1 MNRVRFTAA
10 AISLAGF
17 FLHYI
22 LKAYY
27 RPFIYSNP
35 INDLHLGDTFPSL
48 LSVPVI
54 YSFTIVFSPTSASKK
69 LYIAI
74 LTAASLLY
82 EVKSATF
89 DLMDII
95 AILIG
100 TLIAFGLR
108 YLFLKQSKRVATL
121 SAY

>member
-1 MNRVRFTAA
+1 
-10 AISLAGF
+10 
-17 FLHYI
+17 
-22 LKAYY
+22 
-27 RPFIYSNP
+27 
-35 INDLHLGDTFPSL
+35 DTFPSL

-54 YSFTIVFSPTSASKK
+54 YSFTIAFSPTSASKK

-74 LTAASLLY
+74 LTTASLLY